1 MEVILKSLLLLCPIS
16 LAFKQW
22 GGLHFQLDR
31 KIHSTAAPRQESESS
46 EQETPRLQV
55 RPQVRVLWGYGDR
68 DGAWNMVGPRS
79 TLRGFSSLFSIHGKC
94 KYSIFTALPWQL

>member
-31 KIHSTAAPRQESESS
+31 KIHSTAALRQESESS

-55 RPQVRVLWGYGDR
+55 RPQVRALWGYGNR

-79 TLRGFSSLFSIHGKC
+79 TLPGFPSLFSIHGKC
-94 KYSIFTALPWQL
+94 KYSILTALPWQL